1 MQRASSRPGK
11 PARRPCGRRGAGRG
25 GVSLWPWSE
34 AAREA
39 GAEPRWQGTMVEAWY
54 MDDSREDPR
63 KPHRP
68 EPDRPVSLEQL
79 SRLGVF
85 YWKVGRGGGGGG
97 RRAASETC
105 KRCPVSGSVCSEL
118 ARNQAGAARDK
129 RDRLVLRGGE
139 GFSGLAW
146 ESRAPNPP
154 LATEHTSRPEAAR
167 FVLELTGAC

>member
-11 PARRPCGRRGAGRG
+11 PARRLCGRRGAGRG

-34 AAREA
+34 AVREA

-85 YWKVGRGGGGGG
+85 YWKVGRGGGRREAG
-97 RRAASETC
+97 RVRDLQKVPAVWLRLQRACAKPGWGSPRQTRLTC
-105 KRCPVSGSVCSEL
+105 AL
-118 ARNQAGAARDK
+118 W
-129 RDRLVLRGGE
+129 RGGLLRLCLGE
-139 GFSGLAW
+139 PSP
-146 ESRAPNPP
+146 ESP
-154 LATEHTSRPEAAR
+154 LSH
-167 FVLELTGAC
+167 

>member
-11 PARRPCGRRGAGRG
+11 PAGRPCGRRGAGRG
-25 GVSLWPWSE
+25 GVSLRPWSE
-34 AAREA
+34 AARES
-39 GAEPRWQGTMVEAWY
+39 GAEPRWQGTMVEAWH

-79 SRLGVF
+79 SQLGVF
-85 YWKVGRGGGGGG
+85 YWKVGRGGG

-129 RDRLVLRGGE
+129 RDRLALRGGE
-139 GFSGLAW
+139 GFSRPCLGEPSP
-146 ESRAPNPP
+146 ESP
-154 LATEHTSRPEAAR
+154 LSH
-167 FVLELTGAC
+167 